1 MGDDEVEA
9 KKKVRRYDMD
19 VESEIRKYDTTIK
32 EMAYNLNE
40 QQEGFRKEQKQLLEL
55 KEHFS
60 KVDSEKDCIANE
72 EGLSDARRSKLE
84 YEKSRRNEASALVQ
98 AFWRGIIQ
106 REQYQI
112 MKKNKKKEGKK
123 KGK

>member
-1 MGDDEVEA
+1 MGQ
-9 KKKVRRYDMD
+9 KKAVRRYEMGVDG
-19 VESEIRKYDTTIK
+19 EIKKYDTTIK
-32 EMAYNLNE
+32 EVAYNLNE
-40 QQEGFRKEQKQLLEL
+40 HTEGWRREQKQLMEL

-72 EGLSDARRSKLE
+72 EGLSDARKSKLE